1 MSVLLLPPHL
11 HGFSNML
18 RSRTKLRWVLAAIC
32 ILSTG
37 VAAAQRR
44 LDVPY
49 VPTPMDVVE
58 RMLDL
63 AEIKAQDFVID
74 LGSGDGR
81 IPITAAKKYGARSL
95 GIDLNPTRIAES
107 QANLARENLGDKVE
121 FREANLFQT
130 DISKADILTMY
141 LLPAINLQLKP
152 RILAELR
159 PGTRVVS
166 HAFDMGRW
174 VPDHQETVSSR
185 KVMLWIVPA
194 KVEGRWRVR
203 DGSGTYTL
211 TLEQQFQQVNGA
223 AEIDG
228 KKVAVTSGRLRGKE
242 IELTFD
248 LGPAGRRGLK
258 GIVEGDTIRPAG
270 QEDPFEAVRA
280 RSD

>member
-1 MSVLLLPPHL
+1 
-11 HGFSNML
+11 ML

-37 VAAAQRR
+37 AAAAQRR

-141 LLPAINLQLKP
+141 LLPAVNLQLKP

-270 QEDPFEAVRA
+270 HEDPFEAVRA